1 MSDQSPIV
9 LTIPQHTL
17 ASTMKKMSLSPCLT
31 SPMPPSRA
39 AHTFSLTT
47 VGQFSRFMAYS
58 QFLLV
63 LGVGGA
69 VCDTT
74 GSRFF
79 CITVGDYGYSHMHY
93 MEALFH
99 IAMDGSGSPIS
110 IDEACDLLAG
120 QIVYVASPYGDSEP
134 LAVRQG
140 RYAAVLQACGD
151 LVSRGVRA
159 YSPVAYTH
167 NLAALGASPPDGWYG
182 FDLSMLPLFQY
193 VAMLMLPNWE
203 KSVGMRL
210 EASRAAEI
218 GIPVVHV
225 RPAPDT

>member
-1 MSDQSPIV
+1 
-9 LTIPQHTL
+9 
-17 ASTMKKMSLSPCLT
+17 
-31 SPMPPSRA
+31 
-39 AHTFSLTT
+39 
-47 VGQFSRFMAYS
+47 
-58 QFLLV
+58 
-63 LGVGGA
+63 
-69 VCDTT
+69 
-74 GSRFF
+74 
-79 CITVGDYGYSHMHY
+79 
-93 MEALFH
+93 
-99 IAMDGSGSPIS
+99 MDGSGSPIS